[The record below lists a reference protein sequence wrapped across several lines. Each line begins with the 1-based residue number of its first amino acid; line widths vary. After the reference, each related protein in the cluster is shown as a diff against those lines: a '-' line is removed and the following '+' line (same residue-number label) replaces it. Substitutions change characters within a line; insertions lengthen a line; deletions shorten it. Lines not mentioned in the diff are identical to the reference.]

1 MRHFLAIGCF
11 VLTFGVVGAASLNAQ
26 EATLKK
32 TTIKSNELTFDY
44 KKSTA
49 IFVGDVFVQDPGIKM
64 TSDRMNVLFDSTNE
78 VKSVTASGNV
88 RLWHDDITATCKRAI
103 YQAQKGEVILMGDA
117 RLKRGDDVLRGDEIT
132 FWMDKEIMK
141 CKPGYLEVM
150 SNSEAPKLR

>member
-1 MRHFLAIGCF
+1 MRHFLTIGCL
-11 VLTFGVVGAASLNAQ
+11 VLTVGVCGAAPEKAQ
-26 EATLKK
+26 DVTLKK
-32 TTIKSNELTFDY
+32 TIIKSNELTFDY

-64 TSDRMNVLFDSTNE
+64 TSDKMNVLFDSTNE

-103 YQAQKGEVILMGDA
+103 YQAQKGEVILLGNA
-117 RLKRGDDVLRGDEIT
+117 RLKRGDDLLKGDEIT
-132 FWMDKEIMK
+132 FWLDKEIIK
-141 CKPGYLEVM
+141 CKPGYLEIM